1 LGQGRIKGVALG
13 WGEGSILAV
22 MAYQVDAMMTATE
35 VGLQMEEQERGR
47 IVTEMGKYASTIIN
61 QDAFARKNLGRRK
74 S

>member
-1 LGQGRIKGVALG
+1 
-13 WGEGSILAV
+13 